1 MFVLLSIESV
11 LLIVLLTQLPVEKVD
26 EELGHEVR
34 VVYTI
39 LPQLLF
45 LLSRQNEEL
54 KGPLEQFLLQPVNLR
69 LPTNVQVDEPTREKF
84 ALFYILHHVSNNVS
98 LSQTSI
104 PIEAYFA
111 LVVIYDLEKQWLE
124 LIVVPP
130 LDIVLLARV
139 NVLELDMLGLANHFT
154 FLTFPNSH
162 AFALGVIVMSD

>member
-11 LLIVLLTQLPVEKVD
+11 LLIVLLAQLPVEKVD

-54 KGPLEQFLLQPVNLR
+54 KGPLEQFLLQPVYLR
-69 LPTNVQVDEPTREKF
+69 LTTNVEVDEPTREKF
-84 ALFYILHHVSNNVS
+84 ALFYILHHVSYNVS

-124 LIVVPP
+124 LIVVPS

-162 AFALGVIVMSD
+162 AFALGVIVMRD